1 MQTSSLRALKLWA
14 YVLAVQTTNVRV
26 QASRPSSRQS
36 VYHLLRHVRHRQKR
50 PLSETYQTLQELGEK
65 IDLVCATLEEDY
77 LHFQEDKIKKS
88 EAEMDYVN
96 LTIKE

>member
-36 VYHLLRHVRHRQKR
+36 VYHLLHQVRHRQKR
-50 PLSETYQTLQELGEK
+50 PLSETYQTLMLN
-65 IDLVCATLEEDY
+65 IT
-77 LHFQEDKIKKS
+77 
-88 EAEMDYVN
+88 EMSRHNFLDGFERRVAS
-96 LTIKE
+96 